1 MFQKAR
7 KNRIYQDIVDQIEEA
22 ILDQRLKTGDMLP
35 SERDLIEKFEIGRGT
50 LREALRVLEQK
61 GLIEIRLGTN
71 GGAFVKGLTTEKIS
85 ESLALLIRFQKVS
98 LEHLAEFREGVE
110 GNVVA
115 LAATR
120 ATRTDITEMRELLN
134 EARLYMEKGV
144 SNQDDFIRVDE
155 HIHQVLAR
163 ISKNPVYISVLQT
176 IHENIHPYFENFL
189 PREPHIIEENFK
201 DLSDIVEAVERKD
214 ARKARL
220 LAQQHV
226 KRFNQF
232 MIQKK
237 EHKTRG
243 DKIL

>member
-35 SERDLIEKFEIGRGT
+35 PERDLIEKFEIGRGT

-61 GLIEIRLGTN
+61 GLVEIRLGTN

-85 ESLALLIRFQKVS
+85 ESLALLIRFQKIS
-98 LEHLAEFREGVE
+98 LEHLAEFREGME

-120 ATRTDITEMRELLN
+120 ATRTDILELKELLN
-134 EARLYMEKGV
+134 EARLYMEKGI
-144 SNQDDFIRVDE
+144 SHQDSFIKVDE
-155 HIHQVLAR
+155 HIHQALAR
-163 ISKNPVYISVLQT
+163 ISQNPVYISVLQT

-189 PREPHIIEENFK
+189 PREPQIIEENFK
-201 DLSDIVEAVERKD
+201 DLLEIVEAVENND
-214 ARKARL
+214 AIKARL
-220 LAQQHV
+220 IAQQHV
-226 KRFNQF
+226 KRFNQL

-237 EHKTRG
+237 EHNARG
-243 DKIL
+243 DEIL